1 MLNQLAIAWADPAL
15 WPLLAVTVVA
25 GTVFGFAG
33 FGSALIFIPLASIF
47 MPPPEAVFLLALF
60 DIACV
65 VTVFP
70 RAVRTANLR
79 EISPVLAVAVVT
91 LPIGLWGLHAIDAT
105 PVRWATCAVGAV
117 ALAALLTGWRYRGAV
132 NGLMLAGT
140 GAASGIIGGLTG
152 LTGVVVILFY
162 LGRGVAAEVTRANI
176 IVFLTVLGVG
186 LAIGTWIG
194 ITDFPVGMALI
205 LTPAYMIAT
214 WIGQALFSPQYD
226 RIYRAIAYVIIGFA
240 VVAGL
245 PLWD

>member
-15 WPLLAVTVVA
+15 WPLLAVTIIA

-70 RAVRTANLR
+70 RAMKQANLR
-79 EISPVLAVAVVT
+79 EIGPVLGVAILT

-105 PVRWATCAVGAV
+105 PVRWVTCAVGGV
-117 ALAALLTGWRYRGAV
+117 ALAALLSGWRYRGTV
-132 NGLMLAGT
+132 SGPMLTGT

-162 LGRGVAAEVTRANI
+162 LGRGVAAETTRANI

-186 LAIGTWIG
+186 LALGTWIG
-194 ITDFPVGMALI
+194 ITDFPLGMALI
-205 LTPAYMIAT
+205 LTPTYMIAT
-214 WIGQALFSPQYD
+214 WIGQALFSPRYD
-226 RIYRAIAYVIIGFA
+226 RIYRAIAYVIIAFA